1 MRPKILALDLD
12 GTLTNSQKI
21 VTEHTKAKIRQAQ
34 ELGHIIVLASGRP
47 TPGVE
52 AVAKQLDLKHTGG
65 YVLSYNGARIQ
76 NCKTGEILYQ
86 RTMPEEMVPKLFQK
100 AKELGI
106 GIMTY
111 QKDAIVAGSIVDK
124 YMEIE
129 AGINSLVIHS
139 YENPMAKVIEPV
151 NKCLATASPE
161 VAEGI
166 ENHFREVFGDTIDVG
181 RSEPFFIEL
190 IPKGVDKAESLE
202 ILCEK
207 LGLTRE
213 DVVACGDGFNDR
225 SMVEYAGV
233 GVAMANAQEVV
244 KEVADFITA
253 SNDEDGV
260 AVVID
265 KFILNGEKL

>member
-12 GTLTNSQKI
+12 GTLTNSQKV
-21 VTEHTKAKIRQAQ
+21 VTEYTKAKIRQAQ
-34 ELGHIIVLASGRP
+34 EMGHIIVLASGRP

-52 AVAKQLDLKHTGG
+52 AVSRQLDLKHTGG

-86 RTMPEEMVPKLFQK
+86 RTMPEDVVPLLFDK
-100 AKELGI
+100 AKELAI

-129 AGINSLVIHS
+129 AGINSLEIHS
-139 YENPMAKVIEPV
+139 YEEPMKQVIEPV
-151 NKCLATASPE
+151 NKCLATAAPE

-166 ENHFREVFGDTIDVG
+166 EEHFREVFGKQIDVG

-190 IPKGVDKAESLE
+190 IPKGVDKAESLA
-202 ILCEK
+202 ILCKK
-207 LGLTRE
+207 LGLTR
-213 DVVACGDGFNDR
+213 DDLIACGDGFNDR
-225 SMVEYAGV
+225 SMVEYAGI

-244 KEVADFITA
+244 KEVADYITT

-260 AVVID
+260 AKVID
-265 KFILNGEKL
+265 KFLINGEKL